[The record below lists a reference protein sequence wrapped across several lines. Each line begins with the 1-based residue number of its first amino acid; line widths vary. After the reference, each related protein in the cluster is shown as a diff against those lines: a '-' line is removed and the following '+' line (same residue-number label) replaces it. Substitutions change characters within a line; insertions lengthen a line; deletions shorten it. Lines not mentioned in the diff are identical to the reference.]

1 MVVVGGA
8 YVAGLVL
15 DARFREA
22 GRLDYVHSGSTDVV
36 FATGIVV
43 SALVG
48 SILLVRRPQHP
59 VGWLFAAFAVATAL
73 DATLESYG
81 VYGLYVRRGGAPG
94 ASAAAVVAN
103 SLFIVWITVLAL
115 VCSLTPD
122 GAYLSSRWRR
132 ASQVLIASGALWFV
146 LKLFSSGTLDKPF
159 SSTDNPWAILPD
171 LYPIRLLSAVVNN
184 VLVVVAVVSIIVRFR
199 RARGDARLQLRWMV
213 VAAVPFPVLLA
224 LAFAAAVAGNDWLLS
239 VAVAGFVVLL
249 PVGAGLAVTR
259 YHLFDVDRIL
269 SRAVTYLIVTG
280 LLVASYVVVVLV
292 VARALGEIARQSAT
306 ATTLAT
312 LVAAGA
318 ARPVYVAVR
327 DAIDRRFLR
336 RRYDALHQV
345 RTFVADPSPHV
356 DIQQVLRQA
365 LEVPALR
372 VAYWID
378 ERSEWVSE
386 DGRAVLIDDD
396 AVIVTRGVRTIA
408 AASDGGDDR
417 RLLRIVLDEA
427 AAELDNAGLRAAIA
441 TQLEE
446 VRASRER
453 IAGAHL
459 EERRRIER
467 DLHDGAQQRLLGS
480 AAQMQAALLNG
491 ETERLR
497 TALQSGVAEAR
508 ATVVELRALANG
520 LHPSVLADG
529 GLAAALDDLSARFPV
544 SIAVST
550 PGRRYPAIVE
560 ATMWFVACE
569 GIANSI
575 KHAQATHIDV
585 RLDESGRELELI
597 VVDDGRGGADPKGSG
612 LRGLEDRV
620 EAAGGRLVVTDN
632 EPNGT
637 RLEAVLPCES

>member
-1 MVVVGGA
+1 M
-8 YVAGLVL
+8 
-15 DARFREA
+15 
-22 GRLDYVHSGSTDVV
+22 
-36 FATGIVV
+36 
-43 SALVG
+43 
-48 SILLVRRPQHP
+48 
-59 VGWLFAAFAVATAL
+59 
-73 DATLESYG
+73 
-81 VYGLYVRRGGAPG
+81 
-94 ASAAAVVAN
+94 
-103 SLFIVWITVLAL
+103 
-115 VCSLTPD
+115 
-122 GAYLSSRWRR
+122 
-132 ASQVLIASGALWFV
+132 
-146 LKLFSSGTLDKPF
+146 
-159 SSTDNPWAILPD
+159 
-171 LYPIRLLSAVVNN
+171 
-184 VLVVVAVVSIIVRFR
+184 VAVVSIIVRFR